1 MGPTARFFLMRKVSK
16 WSDEDT
22 AILREYYPKPEVF
35 VRLAHR
41 SEASIRAKAYYL
53 GLYVISNEWSASA
66 IRRFRTDARS
76 LSNSEL
82 SLRYG
87 RTLYAV
93 KQQKVVL
100 GLRQDRRPLEKSGIS
115 ELAVSVRDRASV
127 CDISLNRLVS
137 ECGFSH
143 GALSLVQLR
152 AAPCS
157 EVLARASTLLGG
169 ELYAVWED

>member
-1 MGPTARFFLMRKVSK
+1 MRQVSK
-16 WSDEDT
+16 WSDEET

-41 SEASIRAKAYYL
+41 SKASIRAKAYYL
-53 GLYVISNEWSASA
+53 GLYGANNDWPAPA
-66 IRRFRTDARS
+66 IRRFRADARS

-87 RTLYAV
+87 RTILAV

-100 GLRQDRRPLEKSGIS
+100 GLRQDRRPLEKGGIS

-157 EVLARASTLLGG
+157 EVLARASALLGG